1 MQKSNLAVCLGAA
14 ALPAV
19 AQSCKAA
26 SVLAQSLSRNV
37 TVVSFTPQACI
48 NQEMTMKTRIESV
61 NKSEGNSP
69 ARQAR
74 ESGAQDSATGNE
86 VLPREQ
92 WIAEAAYFRAEQRG
106 FAPGNELSDWLDAEA
121 DVERML
127 ESDPAAS
134 SIT

>member
-1 MQKSNLAVCLGAA
+1 M
-14 ALPAV
+14 
-19 AQSCKAA
+19 
-26 SVLAQSLSRNV
+26 
-37 TVVSFTPQACI
+37 TVVSFTTQACI

-61 NKSEGNSP
+61 SKSEGNSP

-74 ESGAQDSATGNE
+74 VSGEQDSASGNE
-86 VLPREQ
+86 AIPREQ

-106 FAPGNELSDWLDAEA
+106 FAPGNDLSDWLDAEA